1 VEIWRTIVR
10 RAVAVV
16 SAPAK
21 LYTTVSTIQIIDPH
35 RLHRAQSFL
44 LQYFRGCAF
53 ALSIHV
59 VNDRLQ
65 HILLHAL
72 DAGLISFLDGF
83 PCKLEPVRSGNASL
97 NFLDCLP
104 LVEGQVQICQSAEV
118 LIKDLSMA
126 DEVSS

>member
-1 VEIWRTIVR
+1 
-10 RAVAVV
+10 VV

-21 LYTTVSTIQIIDPH
+21 LYMTVSTIQIIDPH
-35 RLHRAQSFL
+35 HLHRAQSFL

-59 VNDRLQ
+59 VNYRLQ
-65 HILLHAL
+65 HILLRAL

-83 PCKLEPVRSGNASL
+83 PCKLWPVMSGNASL
-97 NFLDCLP
+97 SFLDCLP
-104 LVEGQVQICQSAEV
+104 LVEGQVQTCQLAEV
-118 LIKDLSMA
+118 PVKGLSMA